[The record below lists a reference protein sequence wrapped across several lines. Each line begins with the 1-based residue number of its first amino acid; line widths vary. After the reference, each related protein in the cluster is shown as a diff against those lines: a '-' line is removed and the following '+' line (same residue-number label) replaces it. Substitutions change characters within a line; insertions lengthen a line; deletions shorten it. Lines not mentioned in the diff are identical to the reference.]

1 MKLKLYSPFE
11 NEIKYLRFFI
21 DQGLFQNSTRFFKS
35 FVECLLYPK
44 ILQLVGTDDILIKRY
59 LEALQFRLGKFFVY
73 TCGDKEFELKKNMSG
88 LVVQDI
94 NKLATSEQAKLISH
108 IKKSEYY
115 YKRLIFITSE
125 AIEINNLDG
134 IDIIS
139 IPHSD
144 EIKRIFPSF
153 YTLPIDLKW
162 KRIDN
167 KLQESSTENQIE
179 NDNGNIIPPLPSSE
193 NTPDENQLEST
204 NSKTDTQHPYQ
215 FIKRAN
221 NKIRIIFNGKESALR
236 NEDLLGLHYLRII
249 IKYGIKGITYQEIE
263 ITQSNSFGPEQGREI
278 LKDID
283 FITEDDDDEVPMLS
297 PVENFSGLEYLDK
310 RAIDEIRDKID
321 TLEGKKEIS
330 NNELKFEEVEV
341 FENEIKKLKD
351 FLNKS
356 FDIKGEVRKTDTE
369 LQKIKRK
376 VKKNI
381 KTALDSIKKDD
392 ITLYQSLNKSIKI
405 DKNTDKYI
413 YTPDPDV
420 DWILDQ

>member
-1 MKLKLYSPFE
+1 
-11 NEIKYLRFFI
+11 
-21 DQGLFQNSTRFFKS
+21 
-35 FVECLLYPK
+35 
-44 ILQLVGTDDILIKRY
+44 
-59 LEALQFRLGKFFVY
+59 
-73 TCGDKEFELKKNMSG
+73 MSG
-88 LVVQDI
+88 LVIQDI
-94 NKLATSEQAKLISH
+94 NKLVTSEQDKLISH

-115 YKRLIFITSE
+115 HKRLIFITSE

-139 IPHSD
+139 IPHPD
-144 EIKRIFPSF
+144 EIKRIYPSF
-153 YTLPIDLKW
+153 YTLPINLKW

-249 IKYGIKGITYQEIE
+249 IKYGIKGITYQDIE

-310 RAIDEIRDKID
+310 RAIDEISDAISSLEEKRETFKNESKI
-321 TLEGKKEIS
+321 EEMEVIEERIKEIKS
-330 NNELKFEEVEV
+330 IFNKNFNLQGRIRKTNTEIQ
-341 FENEIKKLKD
+341 NIKK
-351 FLNKS
+351 
-356 FDIKGEVRKTDTE
+356 R
-369 LQKIKRK
+369 

-381 KTALDSIKKDD
+381 KTALISIKKDD
-392 ITLYQSLNKSIKI
+392 ITLYQFLNKSIKI
-405 DKNTDKYI
+405 DKNTDRYI

-420 DWILDQ
+420 DWVLDQ